1 MSPLRM
7 RHLRLFLETV
17 RFEHTVFALPFAYL
31 GMLLAANWSRTL
43 GAPMAWPTLAQV
55 FWITLAMAAARTVG
69 FAVNRYADRWY
80 DARNPRT
87 ADRPIPSGRLSVR
100 ATLGYATIAL
110 VVLVVAAWQ
119 LNTLA
124 LMLLPGALLF
134 LVGYSYTK
142 RFTWL
147 SHWILGATDGLA
159 PAGAWVAVR
168 AHIDPP
174 AWLLWLTVTLWIA
187 GFDLIYAC
195 QDVAFDRAAGLHAVP
210 ARFGIASAL
219 RLARINHALTLVLLA
234 ALGVLMALGWVYW
247 LALLAIAALF
257 LYEHHLVSP
266 QDLSRVNIAFFNVN
280 GYIALVI
287 FFGTWLAL
295 WI

>member
-1 MSPLRM
+1 M
-7 RHLRLFLETV
+7 RHVRLFLETV
-17 RFEHTVFALPFAYL
+17 RFEHTIFALPFAYL
-31 GMLLAANWSRTL
+31 GMLMAANWPRISD
-43 GAPMAWPTLAQV
+43 APMAWPTLAQV
-55 FWITLAMAAARTVG
+55 FWITLAMAAARTVA

-87 ADRPIPSGRLSVR
+87 ADRPIPSGRLSPR
-100 ATLGYATIAL
+100 TTLGYAAIAL
-110 VVLVVAAWQ
+110 IGLIIAAWQ
-119 LNTLA
+119 LNTLT
-124 LMLLPGALLF
+124 LLLLPGALVL

-174 AWLLWLTVTLWIA
+174 AWLLWLAITLWIA

-195 QDVAFDRAAGLHAVP
+195 QDVTFDRAAGLHAVP

-219 RLARINHALTLVLLA
+219 RLARLNHALTMALLA

-247 LALLAIAALF
+247 LALLIVAALF
-257 LYEHHLVSP
+257 LYEHRLVSP
-266 QDLSRVNIAFFNVN
+266 HDLSRVNIAFFNVN
-280 GYIALVI
+280 GYIALVM
-287 FFGTWLAL
+287 FFATWIAL
-295 WI
+295 WV